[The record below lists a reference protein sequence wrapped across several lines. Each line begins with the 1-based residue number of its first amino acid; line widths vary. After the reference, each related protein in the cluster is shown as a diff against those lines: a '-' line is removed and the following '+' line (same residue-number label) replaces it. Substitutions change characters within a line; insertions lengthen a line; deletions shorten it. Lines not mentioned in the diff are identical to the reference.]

1 MLGSHT
7 QRTGGGWTFSLGGV
21 PATYE
26 PVGADLSCTGDSPR
40 PIKERKSYLNNTVAI
55 ATRILFEA
63 LAVVFPFQ
71 GNQRVTNR
79 RNMAIMTVG
88 KRLAEVVMTRNF
100 SL

>member
-26 PVGADLSCTGDSPR
+26 PVGADLSCTGNSPR

-63 LAVVFPFQ
+63 LAVVFPFL
-71 GNQRVTNR
+71 GNQRVANR
-79 RNMAIMTVG
+79 WNIAKATASVG
-88 KRLAEVVMTRNF
+88 GA
-100 SL
+100 